1 MAAHA
6 HKKERKSAQKAVP
19 APDSEATPASAA
31 GTQQL
36 TLKERLLPEGG
47 LLPWWVGLIISVYA
61 LLKLGLTLE
70 HPCGVLGTWSP
81 VSKSGISRA
90 YRQLSVCTHPD
101 KLIGHSAADI
111 HRGEMLFK
119 RASGAREQLLQIMRE
134 AAAAEEAALAQGMA
148 APADTA
154 CSTHL
159 DTAIWMGLQY
169 LFGSLIETGPLAI
182 LQSLFEHV
190 YDFVTLQYD
199 VSMSISIALLSLTAV
214 QALRQLLSWLLTT
227 GPLTTI
233 VSAIITIV
241 ICPLP
246 TLGRFVVT
254 PPLRWLTFVRLELL
268 PAITGVD
275 AADSD
280 ADADAVQIEAAD
292 ADAKPTTAA
301 AADSTGSATAAS
313 ASPDGLR
320 QRGRLGL
327 PEVPST
333 TREEAPPVVASGEGG
348 GGIGGSGGIR
358 AIALTDVLKRK
369 PLPHARAAAAAA
381 LQFDLLLSTSKH
393 VIPLVM
399 LLATSQVFNG
409 LWSSMATAQ
418 VLHKLPSMRPELHH
432 VLVMLTGLLHTILC
446 AGKSQL
452 TEMQENEMLQLQ
464 WQWSPMRDVLTVTNL
479 MLLGATFSSTA
490 GAGNEPS
497 LCASFAAGVSLRL
510 LAFDWMPATLAGSV
524 AQMVRRHAQVELVG
538 VDEIAVRAGNGVG
551 SCAGG
556 IVRSKLGWLEWPWLL
571 PPVALLLKVVLLLL
585 PVLACCQWSLRCVR
599 LVRRLRDEQARER
612 PRRLS
617 GTKELFGTVLKRR
630 LILSGLMAGAL
641 VLLVTHF
648 MMSFDLNAINSSLGS
663 FLIVALSGC
672 LFESLLATYDVRGR
686 LRSAAF
692 FLMFMLL

>member
-254 PPLRWLTFVRLELL
+254 PPLRWLTFVRL
-268 PAITGVD
+268 V
-275 AADSD
+275 
-280 ADADAVQIEAAD
+280 
-292 ADAKPTTAA
+292 
-301 AADSTGSATAAS
+301 
-313 ASPDGLR
+313 
-320 QRGRLGL
+320 RG
-327 PEVPST
+327 
-333 TREEAPPVVASGEGG
+333 
-348 GGIGGSGGIR
+348 
-358 AIALTDVLKRK
+358 
-369 PLPHARAAAAAA
+369 
-381 LQFDLLLSTSKH
+381 
-393 VIPLVM
+393 
-399 LLATSQVFNG
+399 
-409 LWSSMATAQ
+409 
-418 VLHKLPSMRPELHH
+418 
-432 VLVMLTGLLHTILC
+432 
-446 AGKSQL
+446 
-452 TEMQENEMLQLQ
+452 
-464 WQWSPMRDVLTVTNL
+464 
-479 MLLGATFSSTA
+479 
-490 GAGNEPS
+490 
-497 LCASFAAGVSLRL
+497 
-510 LAFDWMPATLAGSV
+510 
-524 AQMVRRHAQVELVG
+524 
-538 VDEIAVRAGNGVG
+538 
-551 SCAGG
+551 
-556 IVRSKLGWLEWPWLL
+556 
-571 PPVALLLKVVLLLL
+571 
-585 PVLACCQWSLRCVR
+585 
-599 LVRRLRDEQARER
+599 
-612 PRRLS
+612 RRLS
-617 GTKELFGTVLKRR
+617 
-630 LILSGLMAGAL
+630 
-641 VLLVTHF
+641 
-648 MMSFDLNAINSSLGS
+648 
-663 FLIVALSGC
+663 
-672 LFESLLATYDVRGR
+672 
-686 LRSAAF
+686 AASCV
-692 FLMFMLL
+692 